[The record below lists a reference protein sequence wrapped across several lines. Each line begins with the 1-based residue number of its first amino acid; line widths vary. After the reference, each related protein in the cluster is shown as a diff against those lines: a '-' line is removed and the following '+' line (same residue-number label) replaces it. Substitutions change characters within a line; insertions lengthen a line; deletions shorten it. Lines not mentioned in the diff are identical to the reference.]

1 MKFGLFYF
9 AADVSA
15 AQDSYRLLLDGARFA
30 DQHGFSAVWTPERH
44 FHEFGGPYPNS
55 AVSGAAVAAVT
66 ERVSVRAGSVVAPL
80 HHPAR
85 IAEEWALVDNLSG
98 GRAGVA
104 FASGWHADD
113 FLLRP
118 ESFDGRRA
126 VMRDTI
132 EQVQALWRGEEV
144 SYLNGVG
151 DKVSAR
157 TFPRPVQRS
166 IPIWLTSA
174 GSVETFSAAGHLGV
188 NVLTHLLGQ
197 STDDLK
203 VKINAYRAALAERHG
218 PAATGQVALMMHTFL
233 GTDPAAVRELV
244 SAPFR
249 RYLRS
254 SLDLILRAQASQLPP
269 DFDINSLSEEHIDF
283 ILDRS
288 FDRYYHS
295 SGLFGTVEDARDK
308 VAEFARVGVDE
319 LACLIDFGPSAEQV
333 LQSLEQ
339 LDLLRQASEQAG
351 EQAGTA
357 AVAGGVVGG

>member
-1 MKFGLFYF
+1 
-9 AADVSA
+9 
-15 AQDSYRLLLDGARFA
+15 
-30 DQHGFSAVWTPERH
+30 
-44 FHEFGGPYPNS
+44 
-55 AVSGAAVAAVT
+55 
-66 ERVSVRAGSVVAPL
+66 
-80 HHPAR
+80 
-85 IAEEWALVDNLSG
+85 
-98 GRAGVA
+98 
-104 FASGWHADD
+104 
-113 FLLRP
+113 
-118 ESFDGRRA
+118 
-126 VMRDTI
+126 
-132 EQVQALWRGEEV
+132 
-144 SYLNGVG
+144 
-151 DKVSAR
+151 
-157 TFPRPVQRS
+157 VQRS

-174 GSVETFSAAGHLGV
+174 GSVETFTAAGHLGV

-203 VKINAYRAALAERHG
+203 VKIDAYRAALAERHG

-295 SGLFGTVEDARDK
+295 SGLFGTVEDARDT

-339 LDLLRQASEQAG
+339 LDLLRRASEQAG
-351 EQAGTA
+351 EQAGERAGTA